1 MRGTVRDAL
10 VQDLMT
16 MDRRETVR
24 ELDAFLV
31 DLYKVLSDYDLNRGD
46 AHYLSVTPEL
56 QYLEEVA
63 ILSRERFLKIGRPP
77 APPLPAAGGK

>member
-63 ILSRERFLKIGRPP
+63 ILSRERFLKIGRAPGTPP
-77 APPLPAAGGK
+77 STAGGK